1 MKDNEKREIINKEK
15 AESYKPSPYHPLQLN
30 FIRKYPI
37 LFSPM

>member
-1 MKDNEKREIINKEK
+1 MKDNEKRERRYKEE

-37 LFSPM
+37 LFSHM